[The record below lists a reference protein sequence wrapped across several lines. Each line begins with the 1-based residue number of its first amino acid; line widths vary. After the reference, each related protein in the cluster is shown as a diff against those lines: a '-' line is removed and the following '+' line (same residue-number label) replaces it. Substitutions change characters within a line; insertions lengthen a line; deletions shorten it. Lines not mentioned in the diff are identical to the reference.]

1 MGSSRHSAWRRAIS
15 IPSIGAVIGNG
26 PASLLHP
33 VSAFLGP
40 LRSLTFPHSGQGWL
54 RILQDAM
61 ECRASPWLAILC
73 LYPAVLPSLHAP
85 LLWLQNKQNLI
96 ILCKPSQLSLCRVCF
111 PPLPPPGFEHV
122 LPPLLCME
130 PGFALASPSAVI
142 DVSSFRKCSIPF
154 ISESRTV
161 PGPMVWWFSQSGSS
175 ENAEWINEWM
185 HTFKWTKITSI
196 MFPFKNIYLFWI
208 VFEKDPW
215 GLEIE
220 TGNFGN
226 YFFFLSPFCFFK
238 L

>member
-1 MGSSRHSAWRRAIS
+1 MG
-15 IPSIGAVIGNG
+15 
-26 PASLLHP
+26 
-33 VSAFLGP
+33 
-40 LRSLTFPHSGQGWL
+40 
-54 RILQDAM
+54 
-61 ECRASPWLAILC
+61 
-73 LYPAVLPSLHAP
+73 
-85 LLWLQNKQNLI
+85 
-96 ILCKPSQLSLCRVCF
+96 
-111 PPLPPPGFEHV
+111 
-122 LPPLLCME
+122 
-130 PGFALASPSAVI
+130 PGFALAFPSAVI

-161 PGPMVWWFSQSGSS
+161 PGPMLWWFSQSGSS

-226 YFFFLSPFCFFK
+226 DFFFPSPFASLSCRLKMPVYMCAKVTSVMSDSLLSPCTVARQAPLSMGFSRQEYWSGLPCPPPGDFMYFK
-238 L
+238 SEGNSAYSNYGISKGWTQLSD